1 MFRSK
6 LVKALVVTATAAIPL
21 LAPSAASAAPLVD
34 QTIDGPIGG
43 AQVCV
48 IESCFD
54 EVQGVANLRI
64 VVDVTP
70 GTVAPPVLTTGSAPG
85 CTANINVA
93 LFATTAALGA
103 GSATVTVTY
112 DRTDMNGN
120 ILGSETLGGT
130 PVVLPPVLGTTVP
143 LASVCA
149 TLF

>member
-1 MFRSK
+1 MFHSK
-6 LVKALVVTATAAIPL
+6 LVKGLIATATVAIPL

-34 QTIDGPIGG
+34 RTIAGPIGG

-48 IESCFD
+48 IKSCFN

-112 DRTDMNGN
+112 DRTDKNGN
-120 ILGSETLGGT
+120 VVGSETLGGT

-149 TLF
+149 TLL